1 MIEEVTK
8 NKPES
13 LVSADNSGQFFDG
26 RLFAAQKLTE
36 LKRLVDEWQRQ
47 HKLGLTIVSIYPHED
62 EASVLYTK
70 LKKQDA
76 LQAGINYKTVPL
88 SLGDS
93 RHVWLKAVMKANR
106 DPKVQAILV
115 QKPSRQ
121 AYEKYGL
128 KHRIVSDEVR
138 NGARSAKS
146 LEFSTWWQN
155 IAESISTAK
164 DIDGLAPL
172 TLFKLERMAEI
183 VELKQRVRLGD
194 LSEYLLPATAQAV
207 VDIALFSQG
216 NDLEKLRT
224 KKIGV
229 IGQSVIV
236 GRPAVAGF
244 QALGI
249 NTLQLTRKH
258 DLSQELPECD
268 VVVSA
273 TGKSDFIPAKWV
285 KPGSVLIDVGAP
297 KPEFQADCYSKA
309 AFYTPVPF
317 GVGPVTRAC
326 LLENLFKLPETY
338 SP

>member
-1 MIEEVTK
+1 MIEEVSK
-8 NKPES
+8 N
-13 LVSADNSGQFFDG
+13 SAEVMTFAVNSSQVFDG
-26 RLFAAQKLTE
+26 RLFATQKLTE
-36 LKRLVDEWQRQ
+36 IKQRVGAWQRQ
-47 HKLGLTIVSIYPHED
+47 YKLGLTIVSIYPHED

-76 LQAGINYKTVPL
+76 IQAGINYKTVPL

-93 RHVWLKAVMKANR
+93 RHTWLKAVMKANR

-128 KHRIVSDEVR
+128 KHRSAPGKAG
-138 NGARSAKS
+138 NGSRSAKS

-183 VELKQRVRLGD
+183 VELKQRAPLAD
-194 LSEYLLPATAQAV
+194 LSDYLLPATAQAV

-216 NDLEKLRT
+216 DDLEKLRT

-258 DLSQELPECD
+258 DLSKELPECD
-268 VVVSA
+268 MVVSA
-273 TGKSDFIPAKWV
+273 TSQSDFIPSEWV

-297 KPEFQADCYSKA
+297 KPEFQASCYAKA
-309 AFYTPVPF
+309 AFYTPVPY

-326 LLENLFKLPETY
+326 LLENLFKLPETC